1 MSAQVKSC
9 RQLQIFYLLT
19 TVPIAEQ
26 NNPTMNK
33 HMIGL
38 IGLKRSAEE
47 IYDASAAALTL
58 QAPRSLYTS
67 PGYNNISQINF
78 ITLVKKLTNV
88 AFVIADLLQK
98 NFGQGFPL

>member
-1 MSAQVKSC
+1 MLLYPGELYRLLGASSVNV
-9 RQLQIFYLLT
+9 QIFYLLT

-58 QAPRSLYTS
+58 EAPRSLYSS
-67 PGYNNISQINF
+67 PGYNNISQ
-78 ITLVKKLTNV
+78 
-88 AFVIADLLQK
+88 
-98 NFGQGFPL
+98 